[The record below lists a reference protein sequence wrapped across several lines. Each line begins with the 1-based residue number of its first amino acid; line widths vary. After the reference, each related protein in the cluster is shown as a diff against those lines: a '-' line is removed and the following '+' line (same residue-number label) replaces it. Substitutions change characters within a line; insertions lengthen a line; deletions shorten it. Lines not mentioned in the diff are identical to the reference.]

1 MTLQTG
7 ETIEER
13 LSVAMKTYEDERRQ
27 LVGISTSVDD
37 DEASYGP
44 ALPPSTPAT
53 GKVQRKLQI
62 FARYYTVH
70 TIDIAKIFTS

>member
-44 ALPPSTPAT
+44 ALPPPNLAA
-53 GKVQRKLQI
+53 GRIQRKLQF
-62 FARYYTVH
+62 FAR
-70 TIDIAKIFTS
+70 